1 MRVNAVNPGVI
12 ETDIFRN
19 SGMNQE
25 QLKNFFEQFKKVHA
39 LGRNGD
45 TSEVAKAIT
54 FLASDDAS
62 FMTGVTLP
70 VDGGWHAT
78 SAQSNLNITRQ

>member
-70 VDGGWHAT
+70 VDGGAHIVSST
-78 SAQSNLNITRQ
+78 SIVSI